1 MKVIYAFFLIV
12 FSCFFC
18 SGVFAQQKDISLANE
33 YYQNGEY
40 EKAHSKFQDLSSK
53 TQNIPYIYSNYLGTL
68 RQLKKKD
75 ELQKFVRKSI
85 KAFPDNILYQTDLYL
100 FMKSENDPKAEKQF
114 RSIVSSIKND
124 PQQVDLLYEY
134 LLKNGE
140 TEKGIDLL
148 MEARSA
154 SGRKYEYAIQLSKA
168 YMMLNNKEGMIDEM
182 INYLRENRFQLEIV
196 KNNFQNYLK
205 DKEDFKILE
214 DKLYVMIQKDP
225 EDMMLNE
232 LLLWI
237 NIQNKNFRYAYMQAK
252 AIDKKGNLNGNKLLE
267 VGRIAMDNKDYDAA
281 SKFFQTIT
289 TEYRSSPNYSF
300 ARRLLIYSK
309 EESVK
314 NTYPVDREKIMSLI
328 QDYKKMINELGR
340 SAQSYEA
347 TRSMAVLYGLYLDQK
362 DSAIALLKSVINEP
376 SADHK
381 LKALS
386 KISLADIYLLNEE
399 PWEASLLYS
408 QVEKDMKEDQ
418 LGHEAKLKN
427 AKVAYYKGEFELA
440 QAHLDILKLATT
452 REIAND
458 AMDLSILIQ
467 DNSGL
472 DTSYAALTEYADIDL
487 LLFQNKDDEALLR
500 LDSMLLA
507 FPGHSLTDEI
517 YWLKSKIFKRR
528 GEYDKA
534 INVLDRL
541 LTEHSQGIF
550 GDDALFTKASI
561 LEDNLSDKEAAMDLY
576 REFLSKYPGSIYA
589 AEARKRFRTLRGD
602 KL

>member
-1 MKVIYAFFLIV
+1 MKVIYAFFLII

-40 EKAHSKFQDLSSK
+40 EKAYSKFQDLSSK
-53 TQNIPYIYSNYLGTL
+53 TQNIPYIYSNYLSTL

-214 DKLYVMIQKDP
+214 DKLYAMIQKDP

-237 NIQNKNFRYAYMQAK
+237 NIQNKNFRYAYLQAK
-252 AIDKKGNLNGNKLLE
+252 AIDKNGNLNGNKLLE

-541 LTEHSQGIF
+541 LIEHSQGIF

>member
-214 DKLYVMIQKDP
+214 DKLYAMIQKDP

>member
-1 MKVIYAFFLIV
+1 MRVIHTFLLII
-12 FSCFFC
+12 FSCLF
-18 SGVFAQQKDISLANE
+18 GLGTFAQQNDISLANE

-40 EKAHSKFQDLSSK
+40 EKAYSKFQDLSSK

-85 KAFPDNILYQTDLYL
+85 KAFPDNIFYQTDLYL
-100 FMKSENDPKAEKQF
+100 LMKTENDPKADKQF
-114 RSIVSSIKND
+114 RSISSAIKNN
-124 PQQVDLLYEY
+124 PQQVELLYEY

-148 MEARSA
+148 MEARSV

-168 YMMLNNKEGMIDEM
+168 YMMLNNKESMIDEM

-214 DKLYVMIQKDP
+214 DKLYAMIQKDP

-267 VGRIAMDNKDYDAA
+267 VGRIAMDNKDYNAA
-281 SKFFQTIT
+281 AKFFETIT
-289 TEYRSSPNYSF
+289 TEYRNTPNYSF

-309 EESVK
+309 EEAVK
-314 NTYPVDREKIMSLI
+314 NTYPVDREKIISLI
-328 QDYKKMINELGR
+328 HDYKKMISELGR

-362 DSAIALLKSVINEP
+362 DSAIVLLKSVIGE
-376 SADHK
+376 SAADYR

-386 KISLADIYLLNEE
+386 KISLADIYLLNGE

-458 AMDLSILIQ
+458 AMELSILIQ

-472 DTSYAALTEYADIDL
+472 DTSYAALTEYAEIDL
-487 LLFQNKDDEALLR
+487 LLFQNKDDQALLR
-500 LDSMLLA
+500 LDSMLLT

-528 GEYDKA
+528 GEYSQA
-534 INVLDRL
+534 LSVLDQL
-541 LTEHSQGIF
+541 LAEHPQGIF
-550 GDDALFTKASI
+550 GDDALFTKALI
-561 LEDNLSDKEAAMDLY
+561 LEDNLNEKEAAMDLY
-576 REFLSKYPGSIYA
+576 REFLSKYSGSIYA
-589 AEARKRFRTLRGD
+589 AEARKRFRILRGD

>member
-1 MKVIYAFFLIV
+1 MKVIYAFFLII
-12 FSCFFC
+12 FSCFFY

-40 EKAHSKFQDLSSK
+40 EKAYSKFQDLSSK
-53 TQNIPYIYSNYLGTL
+53 TQNIPYIYSNYLSTL

-214 DKLYVMIQKDP
+214 DKLYTMIQKDP

-347 TRSMAVLYGLYLDQK
+347 ARSMAVLYGLYLDQK

-376 SADHK
+376 SADHR

-472 DTSYAALTEYADIDL
+472 DTSYAALTEYAEIDL

-517 YWLKSKIFKRR
+517 YWLKSKVFKRR

-534 INVLDRL
+534 IKILDRL

-561 LEDNLSDKEAAMDLY
+561 LEDNLNDKEAAMDLY

>member
-1 MKVIYAFFLIV
+1 MKVIYTFFLIT
-12 FSCFFC
+12 FSCVLCFD
-18 SGVFAQQKDISLANE
+18 VFAQQKDISLANE

-40 EKAHSKFQDLSSK
+40 EKAYSKFQDLSSK

-68 RQLKKKD
+68 RQLKKND

-100 FMKSENDPKAEKQF
+100 FMKAENDSKAEKQF
-114 RSIVSSIKND
+114 RTIVSTIKND
-124 PQQVDLLYEY
+124 PQQVELLYEY
-134 LLKNGE
+134 LLKNDE

-168 YMMLNNKEGMIDEM
+168 YMILNKKESMIDEM
-182 INYLRENRFQLEIV
+182 INYLRENRFQLEVV

-205 DKEDFKILE
+205 DKDDFKILE
-214 DKLYVMIQKDP
+214 DKLYAMIQKDP

-252 AIDKKGNLNGNKLLE
+252 AIDKKGSLNGNKLLE

-309 EESVK
+309 EEAVK
-314 NTYPVDREKIMSLI
+314 STYPVDRVKITSLI
-328 QDYKKMINELGR
+328 EDYKKMISELGR

-347 TRSMAVLYGLYLDQK
+347 TRSMAILYGLYLDQE
-362 DSAIALLKSVINEP
+362 DTAIVLLKSVINEP

-472 DTSYAALTEYADIDL
+472 DTSYAALTEYAEIDL

-517 YWLKSKIFKRR
+517 YWLKSKIYKRR
-528 GEYDKA
+528 GEYEKA
-534 INVLDRL
+534 IIVLDRL
-541 LTEHSQGIF
+541 LKEHSQGIF
-550 GDDALFTKASI
+550 GDDALFTKAAI
-561 LEDNLSDKEAAMDLY
+561 LEDNLNNKEAAMDLY
-576 REFLSKYPGSIYA
+576 RDFLSKYPGSIYA
-589 AEARKRFRTLRGD
+589 AEARKRFRILRGD

>member
-40 EKAHSKFQDLSSK
+40 EKAYSKFQDLSSK

-214 DKLYVMIQKDP
+214 DKLYAMIQKDP

-472 DTSYAALTEYADIDL
+472 DTSYAALTEYAEIDL

>member
-1 MKVIYAFFLIV
+1 MKTIYILFLSISASL
-12 FSCFFC
+12 FCFPA
-18 SGVFAQQKDISLANE
+18 FAQQKDISLANE

-40 EKAHSKFQDLSSK
+40 EKAYSKFQDLSSR
-53 TQNIPYIYSNYLGTL
+53 TQNIPYIYSNYLNTL
-68 RQLKKKD
+68 RQLKKSD

-100 FMKSENDPKAEKQF
+100 FMKAENDPKAERQF
-114 RSIVSSIKND
+114 KTIVASAKND
-124 PQQVDLLYEY
+124 PQQVELLYEY
-134 LLKNGE
+134 LLKSGE
-140 TEKGIDLL
+140 TEKGVDLL
-148 MEARSA
+148 MEARAA

-168 YMMLNNKEGMIDEM
+168 YVALGNKEGMIDEM
-182 INYLRENRFQLEIV
+182 INYLRENRFQLEVV

-205 DKEDFKILE
+205 DQDDFKILE
-214 DKLYVMIQKDP
+214 DKLYTMIQKDP
-225 EDMMLNE
+225 EDMTLNE

-237 NIQNKNFRYAYMQAK
+237 NIQNKNFRYAYMQAR

-281 SKFFQTIT
+281 ARYFEAIT
-289 TEYRSSPNYSF
+289 SEYRGSPNYSF

-314 NTYPVDREKIMSLI
+314 NTYPVDREKIVSLI
-328 QDYKKMINELGR
+328 QDYKKMIAELGR
-340 SAQSYEA
+340 SPQSYEA

-362 DSAIALLKSVINEP
+362 DSAITILKTMIDERGV
-376 SADHK
+376 DHR
-381 LKALS
+381 LKAQS

-408 QVEKDMKEDQ
+408 QVEKDMKDDQ

-472 DTSYAALTEYADIDL
+472 DTSYAALSEYAETDL
-487 LLFQNKDDEALLR
+487 LLFQNKDDEALVR
-500 LDSMLLA
+500 LDSMLIRY
-507 FPGHSLTDEI
+507 PGHSLTDEI
-517 YWLKSKIFKRR
+517 YWLKSRIYKRR
-528 GEYDKA
+528 AEYVKA
-534 INVLDRL
+534 IEALDRL
-541 LTEHSQGIF
+541 LTEHAQGIF
-550 GDDALFTKASI
+550 GDDALFTKALI
-561 LEDNLSDKEAAMDLY
+561 LEENLNDKEAAMELY
-576 REFLSKYPGSIYA
+576 REFLTTYPGSIYT
-589 AEARKRFRTLRGD
+589 AEARKRFRVLRGD